1 MEAIGLDSSSSH
13 PSTGPASLALATP
26 ETIYWILM
34 MRLGGV
40 EAGGTKF
47 VCAVSEGPEIILRVS
62 FPTTTPEET
71 IARAIDFFR
80 GHQVAA
86 IGIASFGPIDLDRT
100 SPTYGYITATP
111 KDGWRNTDIAGPLA
125 KAFGVPIGFDTDVN
139 GAALGES
146 VWGAGQGLTD
156 VLYLTVGTGI
166 GGGALSGGKPVHGAI
181 HPEMGHVRVPRDPA
195 DSFPGCCPFHHDC
208 LEGLASGTAMFQRW
222 GTRAQD
228 LAGDHPA
235 WRMEAR
241 YLALGI
247 LNFVMTLSPQR
258 VIVGGGV
265 MHRTLLYDLVREEF
279 HRLVNGYLQSPHIAN
294 LDAYIIA
301 PGLGDN
307 AGVLGAIALAQSA
320 LALQ

>member
-1 MEAIGLDSSSSH
+1 
-13 PSTGPASLALATP
+13 
-26 ETIYWILM
+26 

-47 VCAVSEGPEIILRVS
+47 VCAVGEGPGITERVS
-62 FPTTTPEET
+62 FPTTQPGET
-71 IARAIDFFR
+71 IARAIEFFR
-80 GHQVAA
+80 DHEVAA
-86 IGIASFGPIDLDRT
+86 IGIASFGPVDLDRT

-111 KDGWRNTDIAGPLA
+111 KEGWRNIDIAGPFV
-125 KAFGVPIGFDTDVN
+125 KAFGLPIGFDTDVN

-146 VWGAGQGLTD
+146 VWGAGQGLGD

-166 GGGALSGGKPVHGAI
+166 GGGALSGGKPVHGMI
-181 HPEMGHVRVPRDPA
+181 HPEMGHVRVPRDSA
-195 DSFPGCCPFHHDC
+195 DPFSGCCPFHGDC

-222 GTRAQD
+222 GARAQD
-228 LAGDHPA
+228 LGDDHPA

-258 VIVGGGV
+258 VIAGGGV

-279 HRLVNGYLQSPHIAN
+279 HRLVNGYLQSPLLAN
-294 LDAYIIA
+294 LDSYIVA
-301 PGLGDN
+301 PGLGDD
-307 AGVLGAIALAQSA
+307 AGVLGAIALARHA